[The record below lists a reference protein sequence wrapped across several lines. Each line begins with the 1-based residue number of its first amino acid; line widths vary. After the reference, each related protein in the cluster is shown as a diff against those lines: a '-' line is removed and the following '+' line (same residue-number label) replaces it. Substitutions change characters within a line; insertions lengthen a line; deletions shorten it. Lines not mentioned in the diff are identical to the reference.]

1 MKLVQLDRMASFD
14 ELLGNLELA
23 LGIEPRT
30 WAQIDIDAPRR
41 LYSPGTFTIEI

>member
-1 MKLVQLDRMASFD
+1 MASFD

-30 WAQIDIDAPRR
+30 CALLEVDGRIGEEKAQP
-41 LYSPGTFTIEI
+41 P